1 MWACTAKAE
10 EDQENYLAEQER
22 LEQFSSGVCVCVCVC
37 VCVIPPAARAQLLQ
51 RVPADKRLRILNGK
65 VLSVLLTCA
74 LNDTVLSVLLTC
86 ALNGTVLRGH

>member
-37 VCVIPPAARAQLLQ
+37 VCDTSCCTCTVAAAGSRRQETPDLEWQSLECVANVCLE
-51 RVPADKRLRILNGK
+51 
-65 VLSVLLTCA
+65 
-74 LNDTVLSVLLTC
+74 
-86 ALNGTVLRGH
+86 